1 MIENNQV
8 LLLFLKQLQKIP
20 YLASKNLYLVTQY
33 FLDLKDQ
40 DVEQFC
46 NILKSLK
53 QNTEKCTICFVWK
66 EVNKDCSYCVS
77 HKRNKDIICVV
88 ETWRDLIAI
97 EKTGAYQ
104 GQYHV
109 LGGAICPLDG
119 ISPQD
124 LTINQLINR
133 INHDCKEVIL
143 ALNQTPE
150 GEATASYIAS
160 KIKNDAIKVSCV
172 ARGLPVGSVLESMDR
187 LTVSKA
193 LSERR
198 PF

>member
-20 YLASKNLYLVTQY
+20 YLASKNLYLVAQY

-160 KIKNDAIKVSCV
+160 KIKNDTIKVSCV